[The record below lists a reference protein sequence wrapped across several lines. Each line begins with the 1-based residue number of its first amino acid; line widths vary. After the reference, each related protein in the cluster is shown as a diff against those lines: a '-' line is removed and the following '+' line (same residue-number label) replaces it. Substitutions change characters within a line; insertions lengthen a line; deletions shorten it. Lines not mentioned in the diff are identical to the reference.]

1 MLGVTVNTI
10 SVILGSLLGL
20 LIKKGIP
27 ERISDALMKGVGL
40 CTVCIAVS
48 GVIKGSNSL
57 IMIISVIAGGF
68 IGTLINIDAGL
79 TKISAFLEKKA
90 NKNKTEE
97 KKVNIAQGF
106 ISGSLLFCIGAMT
119 VVGSLNAG
127 LTGDNEM
134 LYTKSVLD
142 LISSCILSATLGP
155 GVMLSA
161 VFVFVFQGGIALL
174 AGLAAPYLS
183 DTAVTE
189 MTCAG
194 SVLILGL
201 GLNILGITKIKIA
214 NYLPAVFIPIILCL
228 FM

>member
-97 KKVNIAQGF
+97 KK
-106 ISGSLLFCIGAMT
+106 
-119 VVGSLNAG
+119 
-127 LTGDNEM
+127 
-134 LYTKSVLD
+134 
-142 LISSCILSATLGP
+142 
-155 GVMLSA
+155 
-161 VFVFVFQGGIALL
+161 
-174 AGLAAPYLS
+174 
-183 DTAVTE
+183 
-189 MTCAG
+189 
-194 SVLILGL
+194 
-201 GLNILGITKIKIA
+201 
-214 NYLPAVFIPIILCL
+214 
-228 FM
+228 